1 MSLELLAKQEPK
13 VVQALYKLKN
23 EVFKDG
29 ALSTKQ
35 KELIATAMSCLLK
48 CEICLEVHAQRA
60 KDAGATKEELREAL
74 TVAIYMAGPSAVVWT
89 PKLDEI
95 IK

>member
-1 MSLELLAKQEPK
+1 M
-13 VVQALYKLKN
+13 YKLKN

>member
-1 MSLELLAKQEPK
+1 MSLELLAKQEPN
-13 VVQALYKLKN
+13 VIRALYKLKN
-23 EVFKDG
+23 EVFKDC
-29 ALSTKQ
+29 ALSTKE
-35 KELIATAMSCLLK
+35 KELIATALSCMLK

-60 KDAGATKEELREAL
+60 KDAGATKEELREAMM
-74 TVAIYMAGPSAVVWT
+74 VAMYMSGPSAVIWT